1 MDPMNDDL
9 LVTSALLEVT
19 MTGPDP
25 LVSLAAAGQVLRTLS
40 DEVDVLAFNA
50 RAEGA
55 TWADIGEALAMTK
68 QAAQQRFGR
77 DEPAT

>member
-25 LVSLAAAGQVLRTLS
+25 LVSLAAAGSVLRTLH
-40 DEVDVLAFNA
+40 DEVDTLVFNA

-77 DEPAT
+77 DEPT

>member
-9 LVTSALLEVT
+9 LVTSALLEVA

-25 LVSLAAAGQVLRTLS
+25 LVSLAAAGQVMRTLS
-40 DEVDVLAFNA
+40 EEVEVLGFNA

-55 TWADIGEALAMTK
+55 TWAEIGQALGMTK
-68 QAAQQRFGR
+68 QAAQQRFG
-77 DEPAT
+77 D